1 MREIFTE
8 IWESI
13 RRNKLR
19 TCLTGLAVS
28 WGIFMLIVL
37 LGAGNGV
44 VNAFMG
50 GLGDVSSNIMEVG
63 AGYTGKPYNGLQ
75 EGRRMKLTDKDVQLT
90 AGETFSE
97 YIDEVIP
104 YLSQSGLTMTYGK
117 KHFSVNVIGTSP
129 KYAELSKMTIY
140 AGRFINRNDDDAR
153 RKVVVIT
160 DAQARNFLMGER
172 DYESMIGQNLKIGN
186 LQYRIVGVRHGLE
199 NQGDNSVYM
208 PYNTL
213 KDIFAKSDEIDEL
226 IFTFNGLQ
234 TEEENEFFEKQYKA
248 MLNQAHGAA
257 PDDESSF
264 WIWNQF
270 TMNMQMNKGR
280 NILSTA
286 LWILG
291 LFTLL
296 GGIVGVSNIM
306 LITVKER
313 THEFGIRKAIGASP
327 WAITKLI
334 IAESVT
340 ITAIFGYVGMVLGM
354 FACKILDS
362 TVGSSAFDLFGEK
375 IQIMVNPTVGLGTAV
390 GVTIVLIV
398 AGTIAGLFPARNAAK
413 VRPIEALNAAE

>member
-1 MREIFTE
+1 MRETFIE

-19 TCLTGLAVS
+19 TCLTGIAVS

-44 VNAFMG
+44 MNAFMG
-50 GLGDVSSNIMEVG
+50 NSGEISSNIMEVG
-63 AGYTGKPYNGLQ
+63 AGYTGKPYKGLQ
-75 EGRRMKLTDKDVQLT
+75 EGRRMKLTDRDMKLT
-90 AGETFSE
+90 EGETFSE
-97 YIDEVIP
+97 YIDEVFP
-104 YLSQSGLTMTYGK
+104 YLFQSGLTMSYGK
-117 KHFSVNVIGTSP
+117 KHFNVGVVGTSS
-129 KYAELSKMTIY
+129 KFAELSKMVIC
-140 AGRFINRNDDDAR
+140 AGRFLNDKDEAER
-153 RKVVVIT
+153 RKVLVIT
-160 DAQARNFLMGER
+160 DAQARNFLMGGT
-172 DYESMIGQNLKIGN
+172 DYDSMIGRSVLMGN
-186 LQYRIVGVRHGLE
+186 LRYRIVGVRHGNE
-199 NQGDNSVYM
+199 NQGDDNVYM

-213 KDIFAKSDEIDEL
+213 KAIFAKSDEIDEL
-226 IFTFNGLQ
+226 MFTFHGLE
-234 TEEENEFFEKQYKA
+234 TEEENEVFEKQYKA
-248 MLNQAHGAA
+248 MLNQVHSAA

-270 TMNMQMNKGR
+270 TMNMQMNKARG
-280 NILSTA
+280 ILSTA

-334 IAESVT
+334 IAESIT

-354 FACKILDS
+354 FACKVLDG
-362 TVGSSAFDLFGEK
+362 TVGSSSLDIFGEK

-398 AGTIAGLFPARNAAK
+398 AGTIAGLSPARKAAR
-413 VRPIEALNAAE
+413 VRPIEALNAME

>member
-1 MREIFTE
+1 MRETFIE

-44 VNAFMG
+44 MNAFMG
-50 GLGDVSSNIMEVG
+50 SLGEVSSNIMEVG
-63 AGYTGKPYNGLQ
+63 AGYTSKPYNGLS
-75 EGRRMKLTDKDVQLT
+75 EGRRMKLTDMDVQLT
-90 AGETFSE
+90 AGETFSD

-104 YLSQSGLTMTYGK
+104 YLSQSGLTMSYGK
-117 KHFSVNVIGTSP
+117 KHFSVGAVGTSP
-129 KYAELSKMTIY
+129 KFAELSSMVIH
-140 AGRFINRNDDDAR
+140 AGRFINKNDDDFR

-160 DAQARNFLMGER
+160 DAQARNFLMGGR
-172 DYESMIGQNLKIGN
+172 DYESLIGKSVRIGN
-186 LQYRIVGVRHGLE
+186 LHYKIIGVRNGQE
-199 NQGDNSVYM
+199 NQGDNDIFM
-208 PYNTL
+208 PYSTL
-213 KDIFAKSDEIDEL
+213 RDIFSKSGEIDEV
-226 IFTFNGLQ
+226 IFTFSGLE
-234 TEEENEFFEKQYKA
+234 TEEENEIFEKQYKA

-257 PDDESSF
+257 PDDESSY

-327 WAITKLI
+327 WSITKLI

-340 ITAIFGYVGMVLGM
+340 ITAVFGYVGMVLGM
-354 FACKILDS
+354 FACKLLES
-362 TVGSSAFDLFGEK
+362 TVGSSSLDLFGEK
-375 IQIMVNPTVGLGTAV
+375 IQIMVNPSVGLGTAV

-398 AGTIAGLFPARNAAK
+398 AGTIAGLSPARKAAK